1 MNISYQLKSPKEKLS
16 PIRIVI
22 THKGKVYRKSLG
34 ISINPTEW
42 RRGKPTNVKILKL
55 VNNLTACLND
65 RLSPLSD
72 HEDIEFCLSCI
83 HDGVFN
89 DSVKEVLG
97 EGVKF
102 MDYFAE
108 WAERDSTSKRQ
119 RKLTYNVI
127 KDIMGTT
134 YDWDDVDDKYLYC
147 LTNSMK
153 RREYGVNYMGNII
166 QRLKSVM
173 EEGRKLGYHNNTAHQ
188 SFKRLKEDA
197 FAIALTPEEMQKL
210 WDAELLPGESRARDL
225 AWLGYLTASR
235 FSDYSRINATN
246 VQNGTLRFVQQKTDD
261 PVVIPCSPKVTAI
274 LERNKGRAPRMCQQ
288 VFNRKIKDVC
298 KKVGFNE
305 IIEVPK
311 SYKQTKG
318 WSMDKKVE
326 KWELVSSHTFRR
338 SGATAL
344 YKSGVPIRVC
354 RYLTGH
360 KSDSQFL
367 KYIKIDREEGL
378 AMLEKSAFFM

>member
-22 THKGKVYRKSLG
+22 THRGRVYRKSLG
-34 ISINPTEW
+34 ISVSPTEW
-42 RRGKPTNVKILKL
+42 RRGKPVNVKVLKM
-55 VNNLTACLND
+55 VNSLTARLNE

-89 DSVKEVLG
+89 DSVKDVLG
-97 EGVKF
+97 QGVKF
-102 MDYFAE
+102 MDYFRE
-108 WAERDSTSKRQ
+108 WSERDSSSRNQ
-119 RKLTYNVI
+119 RRLTYNVI
-127 KDIMGTT
+127 KDIMGTA
-134 YDWDDVDDKYLYC
+134 YGWDNVDDRYLYC

-153 RREYGVNYMGNII
+153 RRGYGVNYMGNII
-166 QRLKSVM
+166 QRLKTVM
-173 EEGRKLGYHNNTAHQ
+173 EEGRKLGYHDNTAHQ
-188 SFKRLKEDA
+188 SFKRMREDA
-197 FAIALTPEEMQKL
+197 FAIALTPEDMQRL
-210 WDAELLPGESRARDL
+210 WDADLLPGESRARDL
-225 AWLGYLTASR
+225 AWLGYLTAAR
-235 FSDYSRINATN
+235 FSDYSRISESN
-246 VQNGTLRFVQQKTDD
+246 VHDGVLRFVQQKTDD
-261 PVVIPCSPKVTAI
+261 PVAIPCSPKIRTV
-274 LERNKGRAPRMCQQ
+274 LERNGGRAPKMCQQ
-288 VFNRKIKDVC
+288 VFNREIKEVC
-298 KKVGFNE
+298 RKVGITDFV
-305 IIEVPK
+305 EVPK
-311 SYKQTKG
+311 SFRQTKG
-318 WSMDKKVE
+318 WPASKRVE

-378 AMLEKSAFFM
+378 SMLEQSAFFK